1 MAVCEGVKLWHKTKE
16 KKVEGGGDFPVGLV
30 KTVFPEQ
37 GAWVQSLVW
46 ELRSCM
52 PKRGKWEKKKKK
64 EKWHFADSTLVSG
77 RCRLGTQDS
86 GCVLTPELGT
96 ITNQKEHKLC
106 SSMLQLPITD

>member
-16 KKVEGGGDFPVGLV
+16 KKVGGGRGLPCWSSENCVSRAGGMGSIPGEGTKILHAKEGKVG
-30 KTVFPEQ
+30 
-37 GAWVQSLVW
+37 G
-46 ELRSCM
+46 
-52 PKRGKWEKKKKK
+52 KK

-106 SSMLQLPITD
+106 SSMLSMLPITN